1 MQKIQDE
8 IIVMGRS
15 MGKQTSYKKNL
26 SDIAKGVTGW
36 TIVTS
41 CMSGPLLLFVP
52 RQEFLEN
59 ALLVF
64 MATGVLVPLT
74 YSVSSGKNI
83 AKEYIKIY
91 DCLRNKLC
99 KACAQD
105 NKIHTK

>member
-1 MQKIQDE
+1 
-8 IIVMGRS
+8 MGRS
-15 MGKQTSYKKNL
+15 MGKQTSDKKIL
-26 SDIAKGVTGW
+26 SDIAKGITGW
-36 TIVTS
+36 TIVTG

-64 MATGVLVPLT
+64 MATGVLAPLT

-83 AKEYIKIY
+83 GKEYIKTFDY
-91 DCLRNKLC
+91 LRNKLC
-99 KACAQD
+99 QARTQD